1 MTSAPARAWAGGDG
15 SVAVLSEEV
24 LEASQRREPI
34 VALESTIIS
43 HGLPR
48 PRNLEVA
55 HELESIVQKNGA
67 CPATI
72 AVLDGVPHIGLG
84 PAELQRISSEEGTR
98 KLGLRDLAVAMA
110 TRSTG
115 ATTVSATAFLAA
127 ACGIRVFATGGVGG
141 VHRGWL
147 QSWDE
152 SADLLALSRTHVTIV
167 AAGVKSI
174 LDIPATVERLETLN
188 VTVIGYGTAE
198 FPGFYLHSSGHRLDW
213 RVDSP
218 ATVAEVMRCQD
229 ALGDQGALFVAN
241 PVPPE
246 LQLDPALHDRV
257 LAEALDSA
265 EHAGI
270 GGQALTPYL
279 LDRMV
284 RGTDGAAL
292 EANLAAVRGN
302 CALAAT
308 IAAEWRRVGGER

>member
-1 MTSAPARAWAGGDG
+1 
-15 SVAVLSEEV
+15 V
-24 LEASQRREPI
+24 LEAQQRGEPV

-48 PRNLEVA
+48 PRNLAVA

-72 AVLDGVPHIGLG
+72 AVIDGVPHVGLSD
-84 PAELQRISSEEGTR
+84 EQLERISSGGDTR

-110 TRSTG
+110 TGATG
-115 ATTVSATAFLAA
+115 ATTVSATAMLAA
-127 ACGIRVFATGGVGG
+127 RAGIRVFATGGVGG

-147 QSWDE
+147 ESWDE
-152 SADLLALSRTHVTIV
+152 SADLLALSRTRIAIV

-174 LDIPATVERLETLN
+174 LDIRATVERLETLN
-188 VTVIGYGTAE
+188 VTVVGYGTDH

-218 ATVAEVMRCQD
+218 AVVAEVMRCQD
-229 ALGDQGALFVAN
+229 ALGEPGALFVAN
-241 PVPPE
+241 PVAPE
-246 LQLDPALHDRV
+246 SELDPELHDRV
-257 LAEALDSA
+257 LAEALEDA
-265 EHAGI
+265 ARDGVT
-270 GGQALTPYL
+270 GQLLTPFL

-284 RGTDGAAL
+284 RGTGGAAL

-302 CALAAT
+302 CALAAA
-308 IAAEWRRVGGER
+308 IAGEWQRSGAER